1 MQKSIVEIFVGSI
14 IKIVEICERKAWIW
28 RKYNIQVSEKAEPEE
43 LMI

>member
-1 MQKSIVEIFVGSI
+1 MQKSIVEISAGSN
-14 IKIVEICERKAWIW
+14 IKSVKICERKAWIW